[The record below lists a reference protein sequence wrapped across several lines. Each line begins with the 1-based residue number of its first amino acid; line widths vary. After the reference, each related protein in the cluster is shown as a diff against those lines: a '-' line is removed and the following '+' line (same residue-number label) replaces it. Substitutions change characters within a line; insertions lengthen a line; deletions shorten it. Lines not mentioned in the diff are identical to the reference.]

1 MKSIMTKTI
10 LPLIAIGL
18 WMAVCIPIASRPEGF
33 NYFMFWVI
41 AGIPFG
47 IRYMFFK
54 LMPKGYGISGTIGAI
69 ALNIIIGGILSL
81 IYNYYTILLACCQVF
96 FKSYFFNRSAPGRY
110 FTAVK
115 R

>member
-1 MKSIMTKTI
+1 MKSIITKTI

-18 WMAVCIPIASRPEGF
+18 WLAVCIPIASRPEGF

-69 ALNIIIGGILSL
+69 ALNIIIGGIIGGVMLMIRIVAISIETVKML
-81 IYNYYTILLACCQVF
+81 IHKN
-96 FKSYFFNRSAPGRY
+96 K
-110 FTAVK
+110 
-115 R
+115 